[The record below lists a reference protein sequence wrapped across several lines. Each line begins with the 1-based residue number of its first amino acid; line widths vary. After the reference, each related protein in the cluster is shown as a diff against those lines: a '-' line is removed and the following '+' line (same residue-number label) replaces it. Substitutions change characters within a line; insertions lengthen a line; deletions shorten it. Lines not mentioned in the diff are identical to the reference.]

1 MIINKLP
8 IPQHIYQ
15 RDFNDG
21 HASATVEINA
31 INTPRKYAWRFD
43 TFTELVNYFN
53 VKVSKS
59 TTYTPPRILS
69 YWQGY
74 RKALINHARS
84 LKS

>member
-31 INTPRKYAWRFD
+31 INTPRAYFD
-43 TFTELVNYFN
+43 TFQELVNYFN
-53 VKVSKS
+53 GKVCKS
-59 TTYTPPRILS
+59 TPYTPARILS

-84 LKS
+84 LKSCN